1 MQYLRMLDR
10 MTLADKMVLD
20 GVRALHAGDAAP
32 EVSRNVSYLA
42 MNGSQGFSLR
52 RDPNRCR
59 ARGPGL
65 SGRRLRM

>member
-1 MQYLRMLDR
+1 MWREVFLVESWMQYLRMLDR

-52 RDPNRCR
+52 RDPES
-59 ARGPGL
+59 L
-65 SGRRLRM
+65 